1 MRRFVLADQAAE
13 DRVASDPVE
22 WDRERDHVLVVVG
35 CLKVKRAVGPSAA
48 ARG

>member
-1 MRRFVLADQAAE
+1 M
-13 DRVASDPVE
+13 ASDPVE

-35 CLKVKRAVGPSAA
+35 CLKVKRTVGPSAA